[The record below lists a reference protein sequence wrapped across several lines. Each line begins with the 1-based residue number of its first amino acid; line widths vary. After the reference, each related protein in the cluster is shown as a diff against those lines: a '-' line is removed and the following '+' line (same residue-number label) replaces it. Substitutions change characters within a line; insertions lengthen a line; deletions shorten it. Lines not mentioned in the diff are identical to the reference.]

1 MDLPRPCNF
10 EAWPRIMGLLRCKFV
25 AENDAA
31 LGLRRSIERHKTRA
45 LKEVGVQQ

>member
-1 MDLPRPCNF
+1 
-10 EAWPRIMGLLRCKFV
+10 MGLLRCKFV